1 MNQMSLHAVRIAA
14 LQMLTAEVIAV
25 ALDKRKESEDTA
37 LSLKINSEKVS
48 GDPTQWKWICS
59 KMNFSFRGP
68 PMM

>member
-48 GDPTQWKWICS
+48 GDPTQWK
-59 KMNFSFRGP
+59 
-68 PMM
+68 